1 MTDSVPDDC
10 ARCGEEIR
18 SIPRRFGF
26 SEESYDYLTTR
37 HDLEWYRHAPVAVV
51 CGDCFRRL
59 HEVAEARLAA
69 KLGDGD
75 GPPPLDDGG
84 ALAAELDRLDPDRFV
99 DEAEG

>member
-10 ARCGEEIR
+10 ARCGEAIR
-18 SIPRRFGF
+18 GVPRRFGF
-26 SEESYDYLTTR
+26 SEEAYDYLTTR

-59 HEVAEARLAA
+59 HEVAEARLVA
-69 KLGDGD
+69 KLNHETTS
-75 GPPPLDDGG
+75 PLEDGG
-84 ALAAELDRLDPDRFV
+84 DLAAELDRLDPTCFV